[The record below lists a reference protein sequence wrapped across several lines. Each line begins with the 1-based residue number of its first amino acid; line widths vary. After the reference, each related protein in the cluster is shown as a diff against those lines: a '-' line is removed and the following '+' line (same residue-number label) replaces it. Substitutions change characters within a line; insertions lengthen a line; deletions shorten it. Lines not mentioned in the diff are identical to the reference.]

1 MIVSLG
7 SGPKTGAGRVC
18 CGSKPPPILTKPNLG
33 GFTTPPNFFFRG
45 GPLERRFGGP
55 SIILPYLS
63 SRPVKGSSRGSLEL
77 LRGPLLR
84 NDSSNLPK
92 IISAYWPGGQVLTKI
107 PGNEN
112 VYSIAT
118 KSKLK

>member
-1 MIVSLG
+1 ML
-7 SGPKTGAGRVC
+7 RVE
-18 CGSKPPPILTKPNLG
+18 
-33 GFTTPPNFFFRG
+33 TPPNFDQTQFGGVHHPPKFFFRG